1 MTAIITPLLTH
12 FRSGTYDRTRERAFH
27 LSVLLGEGVCAW
39 VVHATGNGELVAMA
53 WSAGDLALKDNH
65 LPEHPVSVSYV
76 ALPEWSTLVPDAALV
91 PGTEAQH
98 LSLVHGN
105 APKGQIR
112 TEPVRLLGATCIY
125 SRSAQAE
132 KTLLE
137 LFANARPLPLRSIL
151 VRGVLSRSSSKPSVL
166 LHKGA
171 DRTEIAI
178 AYQNHLLLCNSFPV
192 HTSADLLY
200 FTLLSV
206 ERTGH
211 SPADID
217 LFYGG
222 THLNAND
229 RELLAKYFKHLDG
242 AVLDPFPD
250 SNAEQDPA
258 DRWLAALEQFACVS

>member
-1 MTAIITPLLTH
+1 MTAIIAPLLTH
-12 FRSGTYDRTRERAFH
+12 FRSGTYDRSRERAYH
-27 LSVLLGEGVCAW
+27 LSVVLGEGVCAW
-39 VVHATGNGELVAMA
+39 AVHAISNGDPVALA
-53 WSAGDLALKDNH
+53 WGAGDLALKDH
-65 LPEHPVSVSYV
+65 RLPEHPVTVSYV

-91 PGTEAQH
+91 ADTEAQH

-105 APKGQIR
+105 AQKGKIR

-125 SRSAQAE
+125 SCYAQTE

-137 LFANARPLPLRSIL
+137 LYANARPLPLRSIL

-178 AYQNHLLLCNSFPV
+178 AYGNHLLLCNSFPV
-192 HTSADLLY
+192 HTSEDLLY
-200 FTLLSV
+200 FTLLAV

-217 LFYGG
+217 LFHGG
-222 THLNAND
+222 THLSTND
-229 RELLAKYFKHLDG
+229 RELLAKYFKHLKS
-242 AVLDPFPD
+242 AVLEPFPD
-250 SNAEQDPA
+250 PVSKEDPA
-258 DRWLAALEQFACVS
+258 DRLLAAFEQFACVS